1 MKVTKYPQS
10 NFLIESKGSRILIDP
25 GYLTFEKFNPSDFG
39 TIQAVLITHQ
49 HPDHLEKQAARAF
62 SGSEV
67 PIYGNND
74 VASVLSKQ
82 AVEVNLTEPDK
93 EFQIA
98 GFNIRP
104 IDIPHCQMLYCT
116 KENKTL
122 TAIEISSDKKCKNHP
137 NLNPKYVDGPPNT
150 GFVINGVLFHPG
162 DGIELA
168 TLKVENAFIPINGPT
183 IDFDRAWAF
192 VDSLQAK
199 QIIPMHYSHPT
210 FLADPESFAG
220 KNKGSVRVIILKDGE
235 STEI

>member
-10 NFLIESKGSRILIDP
+10 NFLIESKGSRIVIAP

-116 KENKTL
+116 EENKTL
-122 TAIEISSDKKCKNHP
+122 TAIDISRDKKCKNHP

-162 DGIELA
+162 DGIKLD
-168 TLKVENAFIPINGPT
+168 TLKVENACIPINGPT
-183 IDFDRAWAF
+183 INFDRAWKLAT
-192 VDSLQAK
+192 SLEAK
-199 QIIPMHYSHPT
+199 KVIPMHYSHPS
-210 FLADPESFAG
+210 FRADPNEFAKSNSEG
-220 KNKGSVRVIILKDGE
+220 TEVVVLKDGE